1 MSYLDLPEDG
11 DMATSAAKPHVYKVA
26 NAALADLLYR
36 GKRLKLE
43 SSDIPINQS
52 IIVSGE
58 SGSGKTEA
66 SKRVMSFLIDADKEN
81 RSDGS
86 SATNKGDV
94 IRKVLMESNIILEA
108 FGNSKTVRND
118 NSSRFGKVK
127 DNILLILFVLQ

>member
-11 DMATSAAKPHVYKVA
+11 DMATAAAKPHVYKVA

-43 SSDIPINQS
+43 GSANDIPVNQS

-66 SKRVMSFLIDADKEN
+66 SKRVMSFLIDADKES
-81 RSDGS
+81 RSDNS
-86 SATNKGDV
+86 SVSNKGDV
-94 IRKVLMESNIILEA
+94 IRQVLMESNIILEA

-118 NSSRFGKVK
+118 NSSRFGKVFIN
-127 DNILLILFVLQ
+127 DI